1 MVNTSLNFSKIN
13 FPVIFHKDL
22 NDCDNLDNLGTVKSK
37 IKVNLKIDKI
47 SEVLFLAQG
56 GISTTI
62 ESECQKCC
70 NPLEVEL
77 KVQTKIRIRE
87 LEDQLIDEKKRYET
101 HYQELD
107 NFNILELIS
116 EELQLNFPSIIVCSS
131 CKNLDKNNK
140 YKDQKIRPFKKIRDL
155 IK

>member
-1 MVNTSLNFSKIN
+1 MDIEDIVKKKEYIYSNIDIKKLDKYVLHIIKQNPTDSKEFTKACLKARKLYKIQPKKAQIIN
-13 FPVIFHKDL
+13 YY
-22 NDCDNLDNLGTVKSK
+22 
-37 IKVNLKIDKI
+37 
-47 SEVLFLAQG
+47 
-56 GISTTI
+56 
-62 ESECQKCC
+62 
-70 NPLEVEL
+70 
-77 KVQTKIRIRE
+77 R
-87 LEDQLIDEKKRYET
+87 QLIDEKKRYET